1 MEEHIRHARPEEGWT
16 TRGALVVKVGA
27 LLTVLSVI
35 AVAGTHLPITDEA
48 MLGQPSANAKT
59 PATAT
64 NPAAPGGTTYFP
76 SQYQLNAPE
85 PGEPVPTF

>member
-48 MLGQPSANAKT
+48 MLDQPTAATT

-64 NPAAPGGTTYFP
+64 SPAAPGGTTYFP